1 MFVFLG
7 FAGSSCRGPLWKP
20 VLARRLKCRCRLPA
34 GFVPPTCTVFLLHI
48 KCICKSCFYF
58 LLALHLCICICPGT
72 SHVMLCRL
80 VQYCWSGLR
89 PARAGTNYCRRS
101 WEKLNSGHTFEFRP
115 KNWVVLG
122 NGTLG
127 WPNFGE
133 VLRNRDESAF
143 SMTWEDLGWR
153 ESWDGSGGWCWWV
166 GGCCLSE
173 LRRPLVRIWWTR
185 PGSSQPPV
193 RTCNIFIVTNRVPK
207 SFRVL

>member
-1 MFVFLG
+1 
-7 FAGSSCRGPLWKP
+7 
-20 VLARRLKCRCRLPA
+20 
-34 GFVPPTCTVFLLHI
+34 
-48 KCICKSCFYF
+48 
-58 LLALHLCICICPGT
+58 
-72 SHVMLCRL
+72 MLCCAGK
-80 VQYCWSGLR
+80 YSTAGAACA
-89 PARAGTNYCRRS
+89 PHARTNYCRRS

-127 WPNFGE
+127 WPNFGK

-153 ESWDGSGGWCWWV
+153 ESWDGCGGWCWWV

-193 RTCNIFIVTNRVPK
+193 RTCEVFIVLAFLVVVISCHQHRCYQ
-207 SFRVL
+207 